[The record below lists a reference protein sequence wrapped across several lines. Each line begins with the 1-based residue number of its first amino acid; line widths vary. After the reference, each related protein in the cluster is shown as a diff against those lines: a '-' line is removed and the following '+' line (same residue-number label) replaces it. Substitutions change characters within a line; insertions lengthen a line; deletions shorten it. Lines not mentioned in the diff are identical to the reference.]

1 MNTQILFKEVCPQQF
16 VGNIDHVLSSTIVT
30 GLDQVRVDHNK
41 PYIIVAKSQLQTFI
55 NHLVEY
61 EAPVKNL
68 LIEADN
74 AYVALMGLEN
84 RIRTQY
90 QEMIIDARVS
100 KINQFELRKAKL
112 KIAPKKELK
121 RLALSVLYYMLR
133 SYPLTSIESAVATV
147 CEVNNNVTKR
157 WATSKAKRIV
167 DDMEKQFLTAKTLTV
182 PHGVLQNPDELTLN
196 DYMKEETFLN
206 YSSTGTGKTQLNE
219 KLVSHYINQGLT
231 VAYISHRITISRGSL
246 VNEPNTAHYLE
257 VKYGT
262 EHSIKCLNIVVNS
275 ITKARFESFIKNVDV
290 VILEEGKQVF
300 EHLVIGT
307 VNNRTEVYEALIKLC
322 QQAKT
327 LIVSDADLD
336 DCTLDL
342 IKRARPHQHINY
354 LYKSM
359 DFSQKSIDISG
370 YDNVLAEIENTV
382 GTEPVI
388 ICSDS
393 KKQVDDLAE
402 DYRKK
407 GLRVLTITKDDAQ
420 CKEQKLFCKLPDDV
434 LHKYDVILYS
444 PTITS
449 STSITKGRFVKHFG
463 LFNGT
468 VCSSTIIQM
477 LRRNRPCMQ
486 FIVGIKPPNKIKETR
501 LDELLCDDA
510 NDFEVF
516 SAKVVQHINFDTNN
530 IVPALYF
537 NAKSHGFNVSF
548 NECTSVLFK
557 PKKAELKAFEHKLN
571 DELLYQG
578 ITEAAN
584 NRGKEL
590 TNVEDYY
597 FADVRSRMEETL
609 YKAEITAQD
618 AKFWFKNKFEQKL
631 SNFTKLMEGDVLF
644 KQIFEVI
651 GIDVYT
657 GEGQVTKLDAVKL
670 YKVLL
675 NRKVE
680 LDQKM
685 KGMILSDNLKDPTQA
700 INNVIRTFGF
710 IVNRSQV
717 GSTNKKVRVS
727 RLCSESV
734 AYMHDCWDRRKFK
747 QAA

>member
-1 MNTQILFKEVCPQQF
+1 MNTQILFKDVCPQQF
-16 VGNIDHVLSSTIVT
+16 IGNIDHVLSSTIVT
-30 GLDQVRVDHNK
+30 RLEQVRVEQDK
-41 PYIIVAKSQLQTFI
+41 SYIIVAESQLQTFI

-68 LIEADN
+68 LIDTDN
-74 AYVALMGLEN
+74 AEVALIGLEN

-90 QEMIIDARVS
+90 QGNTIDARLGKLS
-100 KINQFELRKAKL
+100 QLELRQIKL
-112 KIAPKKELK
+112 KIAPSKEIK

-157 WATSKAKRIV
+157 WATSKAKRII
-167 DDMEKQFLTAKTLTV
+167 DDMEKQFLLSKALTV
-182 PHGVLQNPDELTLN
+182 PQGVLQNPDALTLN
-196 DYMKEETFLN
+196 DYMREETFLN

-219 KLVSHYINQGLT
+219 KLVSHYISQGLT
-231 VAYISHRITISRGSL
+231 VAYISHRRTIAGGSL

-275 ITKARFESFIKNVDV
+275 ITKARFESFIKNVDA

-307 VNNRTEVYEALIKLC
+307 VNNRTEVYKALIKLC

-342 IKRARPHQHINY
+342 IKRARPHQPINY

-420 CKEQKLFCKLPDDV
+420 CEEQKLFCKSPDTV

-644 KQIFEVI
+644 KRIFEVI

-685 KGMILSDNLKDPTQA
+685 KGMILSENLKDPTQA

-717 GSTNKKVRVS
+717 GSANNKVRVS
-727 RLCSESV
+727 YLSSDSV